1 MLYNEKCDC
10 EWRSRGPKML
20 TLRSI
25 CQDSDDNDLLC
36 SNKAQ
41 RDEISHGKTAKA
53 ALSIVA
59 EEPIVTR
66 ILRSVYASS
75 VAKPANC
82 R

>member
-1 MLYNEKCDC
+1 ML
-10 EWRSRGPKML
+10 P
-20 TLRSI
+20 LRII
-25 CQDSDDNDLLC
+25 CQNSDDNDLLC

-59 EEPIVTR
+59 EESIVTR